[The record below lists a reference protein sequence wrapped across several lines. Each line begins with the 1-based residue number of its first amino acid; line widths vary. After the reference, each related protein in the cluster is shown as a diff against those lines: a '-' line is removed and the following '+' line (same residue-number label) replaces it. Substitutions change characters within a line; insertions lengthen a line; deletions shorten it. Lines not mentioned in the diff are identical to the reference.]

1 MTGMTTQTLP
11 VLDLHRAK
19 YVANMKI
26 AQRVSGSTSTAI
38 GYQADN
44 LNVTASCFLG
54 TCPERTEYDKQV
66 AQAQIRHRCL
76 TCGLLRA
83 DWNPHHPA
91 YLADATECPQ
101 CRTR

>member
-19 YVANMKI
+19 YVANMKA

-38 GYQADN
+38 DYQRDTLNLSAD
-44 LNVTASCFLG
+44 CFLG
-54 TCPERTEYDKQV
+54 TCPERTAKDKAV
-66 AQAQIRHRCL
+66 ALSQIRHRCVI
-76 TCGLLRA
+76 CGLLRA
-83 DWNPHHPA
+83 DWNPNHPGFM
-91 YLADATECPQ
+91 ADATECPQ